1 MIKTIILILIYLA
14 FISLGLPDGLLGAAW
29 PSMYP
34 ELGVSVSFAGYL
46 SMIIAGGTII
56 SSLFSSKLIQKIGT
70 GPVVVI
76 SIVLTCL
83 GLFGFYM
90 GQEYYVLCLFA
101 IPYGL
106 GAGAIDSALNNY
118 VAVHYKARHM
128 SWLHCFWGVGA
139 LTGPYIVGAYLLNG
153 ASWRYGYFTIAL
165 IQSVLALILLC
176 TLPLWKKN
184 ETPNLEAKEE
194 SEPVKKVSFHEALSL
209 KGAPFICLAFFAYCA
224 LETTCGLWTSSYL
237 TLNRSI
243 SADTAALWAS
253 LFYIGIT
260 GGRFLSGFVTE
271 KLGDKK
277 LIIIGISI
285 IFVGLTLLAIPSTS
299 ALPLI
304 GLVIIGLGCAP
315 IYPSLIHLTP
325 LAFGK
330 DNSQTLIGLEMAT
343 AYVGSTFMPPL
354 FGLLAEKVD
363 ILYFPYWLIFFALLL
378 MVFIFFL
385 FFLSKKQDKNELP
398 VASKK

>member
-1 MIKTIILILIYLA
+1 MISTIILILIYLA
-14 FISLGLPDGLLGAAW
+14 FISLGLPDGLLGASW

-34 ELGVSVSFAGYL
+34 ELGISISFAGYL

-118 VAVHYKARHM
+118 VATHYKARHM

-153 ASWRYGYFTIAL
+153 ASWRYGYFTVAT

-184 ETPNLEAKEE
+184 EKEAPKQEE
-194 SEPVKKVSFHEALSL
+194 EKPVSKITFRQALSL

-224 LETTCGLWTSSYL
+224 LETTCGLWTASYL

-260 GGRFLSGFVTE
+260 SGRFICGFVTE

-277 LIIIGISI
+277 LIIIGLSV
-285 IFVGLTLLAIPSTS
+285 IFVGIILLAIPSS
-299 ALPLI
+299 SVLPLI
-304 GLVIIGLGCAP
+304 SLVIIGIGCAP

-325 LAFGK
+325 LKFGK
-330 DNSQTLIGLEMAT
+330 TNSQTLIGLEMAT
-343 AYVGSTFMPPL
+343 AYIGSTFMPPL
-354 FGLLAEKVD
+354 FGLLAENVD
-363 ILYFPYWLIFFALLL
+363 ILYFPYWLLFFALLL
-378 MVFIFFL
+378 GIFIFFL
-385 FFLSKKQDKNELP
+385 FFLSKSQEKKDLP
-398 VASKK
+398 SPQENK

>member
-1 MIKTIILILIYLA
+1 MVSKIILILIYIA

-34 ELGVSVSFAGYL
+34 ELGVSVAFAGYL

-101 IPYGL
+101 VPYGL

-118 VAVHYKARHM
+118 VATHYKARHM

-165 IQSVLALILLC
+165 IQSALALILLL

-184 ETPNLEAKEE
+184 EKPVKEE
-194 SEPVKKVSFHEALSL
+194 KEEQPSPKVSFRTALSI
-209 KGAPFICLAFFAYCA
+209 KGASFVCLAFFAYCA
-224 LETTCGLWTSSYL
+224 LETTCGLWTASYL
-237 TLNRSI
+237 TLNRSM

-260 GGRFLSGFVTE
+260 SGRFICGFITE

-277 LIIIGISI
+277 LIFIGLSI
-285 IFVGLTLLAIPSTS
+285 IFLGIIMLAISQTRV
-299 ALPLI
+299 LPLI
-304 GLVIIGLGCAP
+304 GLVIIGIGCAP

-325 LAFGK
+325 LKFGK
-330 DNSQTLIGLEMAT
+330 ENSQTLIGIEMAS
-343 AYVGSTFMPPL
+343 AYIGSTFMPPL
-354 FGLLAEKVD
+354 FGLLADNVD
-363 ILYFPYWLIFFALLL
+363 ILYFPYWLLFFAVLLG
-378 MVFIFFL
+378 VFLFFL
-385 FFLSKKQDKNELP
+385 FFFSQK
-398 VASKK
+398 SR